1 MSEDRHPHH
10 ICVSDK
16 GRKEAE
22 RAAALLNLKNW
33 LQATSLGI
41 KLVLDHAEA
50 SVKGATE
57 IAYCTPETR
66 AMLENNPKF
75 IEALCEEGVVEW
87 LTPFVL
93 TKSKQS
99 TTATTSNV
107 SLD

>member
-1 MSEDRHPHH
+1 MSEDRYPHH
-10 ICVSDK
+10 IAVTDK

-22 RAAALLNLKNW
+22 RAAVLLNLENW
-33 LQATSLGI
+33 VQAASLGI

-50 SVKGATE
+50 SVKGATA

-66 AMLENNPKF
+66 AILESNPRL

-99 TTATTSNV
+99 TTPANQP
-107 SLD
+107 

>member
-66 AMLENNPKF
+66 AMLESNPKF

-93 TKSKQS
+93 TKSATQS
-99 TTATTSNV
+99 TTP
-107 SLD
+107 